1 MPKVNIQS
9 IKTTWRGP
17 YDAAIEYA
25 VNDVVSYQGS
35 SFGCDVS
42 TVGNP
47 PTDTSKW
54 SKLNSASDLFEL
66 NPADNSILV
75 YDGTEFQAVAP
86 GNDGELLT
94 SQGAGNPIFSSF
106 SSDTVKEVFSRNVA
120 DATIGNIN
128 SGAIDTFE
136 FTPSESGLIFVQW
149 TFSYR
154 CNPNSNYYVYNNLD
168 FRYDASNYNSN
179 IRWTGQGRAVSGT
192 GDHLQTAHSSWT
204 LPDAANSRAVAGV
217 TQAFRLNHSGGG
229 PANIT
234 NNPDP
239 RMSWVVVIY

>member
-9 IKTTWRGP
+9 LKFNWKGEYSPSTQYIKK
-17 YDAAIEYA
+17 
-25 VNDVVSYQGS
+25 DVVSFQGK
-35 SFGCDVS
+35 SFVCDVDAIGVDPTTQSNWS
-42 TVGNP
+42 THNSSSELFDSALTTNSTLIFDGANFQSLP
-47 PTDTSKW
+47 FGTS
-54 SKLNSASDLFEL
+54 
-66 NPADNSILV
+66 
-75 YDGTEFQAVAP
+75 GEFF
-86 GNDGELLT
+86 T
-94 SQGAGNPIFSSF
+94 SQGSGNPTFSAFQAS
-106 SSDTVKEVFSRNVA
+106 VKEVFSRNVA

-179 IRWTGQGRAVSGT
+179 IRWTGQGRAVSGS

-204 LPDAANSRAVAGV
+204 LPDATNSRAVAGV